1 VLEALITI
9 LLALHLL
16 CVNAAAGGP
25 LIAAWLDWRAAH
37 GDQAA
42 PAAARYLAAFS
53 LGGLLAGALLG
64 TAIGWLQWD
73 TSYRSLWLGPLRYKL
88 HWAGIEAVF
97 SLVLLLG
104 WWRWLPGSAGGRK
117 WAVAVRGLLALLA
130 SSNLLYHF
138 PVLFS
143 VAARLYDQG
152 QTAGAVLR
160 GAGFRQQMAVGETP
174 ALAVHVTLASV
185 AVSGVLLIGYA
196 VRLQKRDDTA
206 ASKLAIWGGRW
217 ALAPTLAQLPV
228 GLWTLAMLSAAA
240 QTRIMGTSTI
250 GVLLLVGS
258 LTAAFW
264 LTRELAGI
272 AMGEIARPILIRSMA
287 ALLVTVVLMTGLQR
301 QTRVP
306 IPTADVPGRIQES
319 TP

>member
-1 VLEALITI
+1 MLEALITL

-25 LIAAWLDWRAAH
+25 LVAAWLDWRAAR
-37 GDQAA
+37 GDVSA
-42 PAAARYLAAFS
+42 PGAARYLAVFS

-73 TSYRSLWLGPLRYKL
+73 NSYRSLWLGPLRYKL

-104 WWRWLPGSAGGRK
+104 WWRWLPGSAGGQK
-117 WAVAVRGLLALLA
+117 WAAVVRGVLALLA

-152 QTAGAVLR
+152 QTAGAVIR
-160 GAGFRQQMAVGETP
+160 GARFRQQMAVGETP
-174 ALAVHVTLASV
+174 ALAVHVTLASLAV
-185 AVSGVLLIGYA
+185 AGLLLVGYA
-196 VRLQKRDDTA
+196 LRLQKRGDA
-206 ASKLAIWGGRW
+206 AAAKLAIWGGRW
-217 ALAPTLAQLPV
+217 AFAPTLAQLPV

-264 LTRELAGI
+264 LTRELASI
-272 AMGEIARPILIRSMA
+272 ALGETARPILIRSMA

-301 QTRVP
+301 QTRVQ
-306 IPTADVPGRIQES
+306 IPTADVPGSIQES